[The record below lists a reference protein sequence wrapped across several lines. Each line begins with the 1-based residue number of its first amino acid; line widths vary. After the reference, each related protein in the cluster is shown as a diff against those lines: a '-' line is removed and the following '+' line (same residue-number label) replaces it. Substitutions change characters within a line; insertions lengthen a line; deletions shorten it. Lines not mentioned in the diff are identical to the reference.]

1 MVEVK
6 ILSVIV
12 AFMVMAKLTVI
23 IVVVN
28 MNYSIGAYDCCCF
41 SLLIVK
47 DVWSVKSKKMCS
59 NKD

>member
-28 MNYSIGAYDCCCF
+28 MNYSIG
-41 SLLIVK
+41 LLLLFIV
-47 DVWSVKSKKMCS
+47 DS
-59 NKD
+59 